1 MRISDW
7 SSDVCSS
14 DLELHAFLSQRVDLA
29 SHAGTATGRELERFE
44 HCLDIVTGRRPFVTA
59 RPLMLPFPRLPAIP
73 FFERDD
79 YPWVKDVEAQFPAML
94 EELQGVVASQQAFE
108 PYVKT
113 AEGEAPAQ
121 FAALDHNLDWEIGRA
136 HV

>member
-1 MRISDW
+1 MIRRPPRSTRTTH
-7 SSDVCSS
+7 SFPTRRSS
-14 DLELHAFLSQRVDLA
+14 DL
-29 SHAGTATGRELERFE
+29 
-44 HCLDIVTGRRPFVTA
+44 VTGRRPFVTA

-94 EELQGVVASQQAFE
+94 EELQGVLASQQAFA

-113 AEGEAPAQ
+113 AEGEPPAP
-121 FAALDHNLDWEIGRA
+121 FAALDPNLAWGAYSLGRGAWWERGGGAR
-136 HV
+136 

>member
-1 MRISDW
+1 LRISDL
-7 SSDVCSS
+7 SSYVFSS
-14 DLELHAFLSQRVDLA
+14 DLELHSFLSQRVDLA
-29 SHAGTATGRELERFE
+29 GHAGTATGRELERFE

-94 EELQGVVASQQAFE
+94 EELQGV
-108 PYVKT
+108 
-113 AEGEAPAQ
+113 
-121 FAALDHNLDWEIGRA
+121 LEIGRA

>member
-14 DLELHAFLSQRVDLA
+14 DLF
-29 SHAGTATGRELERFE
+29 G
-44 HCLDIVTGRRPFVTA
+44 TA

-94 EELQGVVASQQAFE
+94 EELQGVLASQQAFE

-113 AEGEAPAQ
+113 AEGEPPAQ
-121 FAALDHNLDWEIGRA
+121 FAALDHNLDWGAYFLWKDGQRIDA
-136 HV
+136 HADLCPRTEAALALA